1 MHQKLALAPESLN
14 PEIKEQFEPL
24 SPVNLIKG
32 KRNEFEEAQIKKE
45 QYLIN
50 KLKELK
56 DHIENKK
63 KHRRVID

>member
-14 PEIKEQFEPL
+14 PEIKESFEPL